1 MLLRELRFPLF
12 FFFFPEEVY
21 NLFPH
26 EQWLRAYENLYP
38 YASWYA
44 SSIGVRWLMLHG
56 NPVTDVQQLPSP
68 LAPPKDSS
76 SYYPTTWM
84 LAAVLPGG
92 EIIVRKQLEPENL
105 DLRYLAK
112 TDSDS
117 LPNTRLN
124 IAPFELCL
132 FLTYRPILAIH
143 ALQAGYANW
152 YKELMFPTVAD
163 LNITPLQL
171 PVDVVRIK
179 MNRLREAYNQLIN
192 PEPVTERATD
202 ENHGRRLMLTN
213 GAPTYHTR
221 FLSIEFVRHFG
232 DALYGELLHHFGFQQ
247 NEFIEYT
254 SPVKDAL
261 QYKNFE
267 FRFVFKWGRFFPFG
281 SLYRTNFD
289 AWEAIRVNQDGFS
302 LAEATRIRP
311 FLPRT
316 RL

>member
-12 FFFFPEEVY
+12 FLHVPEEVY

-26 EQWLRAYENLYP
+26 EQWLRAYDSIYP

-44 SSIGVRWLMLHG
+44 SSIGVRWLMIIG

-68 LAPPKDSS
+68 LAPPKDSG

-92 EIIVRKQLEPENL
+92 ELTLRKQLEPENL

-112 TDSDS
+112 TKEHS

-132 FLTYRPILAIH
+132 FDVDRPILAIH

-152 YKELMFPTVAD
+152 YEPVMFPTVAD

-171 PVDVVRIK
+171 PVGALRIK

-192 PEPVTERATD
+192 PALFTERATD

-213 GAPTYHTR
+213 TSPTYHTR

-232 DALYGELLHHFGFQQ
+232 DWGNGELLHHFGFQQ
-247 NEFIEYT
+247 NEFIEYIRA
-254 SPVKDAL
+254 VKDAL

-267 FRFVFKWGRFFPFG
+267 FRFVFKPRRFFPFG

-289 AWEAIRVNQDGFS
+289 AWEAEGLNQDGFS

-311 FLPRT
+311 FLPPT